1 MIGGTWFDEVLGSN
15 PSLSDVEDIAI
26 RSISKQLGVSEQ
38 PVNIH
43 SNILMVRLWD
53 RAWTKSVFYIIT
65 IILKCHNIIP
75 KQT

>member
-1 MIGGTWFDEVLGSN
+1 MIGGAWFDEVLGSS

-53 RAWTKSVFYIIT
+53 CAW
-65 IILKCHNIIP
+65 L
-75 KQT
+75 